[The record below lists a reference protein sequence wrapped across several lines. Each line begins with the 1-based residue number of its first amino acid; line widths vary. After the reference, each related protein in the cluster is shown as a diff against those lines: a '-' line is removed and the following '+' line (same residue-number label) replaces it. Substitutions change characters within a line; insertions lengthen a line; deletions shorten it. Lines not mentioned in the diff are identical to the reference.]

1 MTAIYLPR
9 GNVLELL
16 LESGLLKPHFAL
28 TLQDMKRTEFCGPRS
43 VFGQYM
49 TEVCHKMWIWTGKP
63 DTSGEKC
70 VKFDRG
76 V

>member
-1 MTAIYLPR
+1 MSVIWLF
-9 GNVLELL
+9 L
-16 LESGLLKPHFAL
+16 
-28 TLQDMKRTEFCGPRS
+28 RTEVTIKHPVS
-43 VFGQYM
+43 VNQ
-49 TEVCHKMWIWTGKP
+49 VCPKMWIWTGKP

>member
-1 MTAIYLPR
+1 MYS
-9 GNVLELL
+9 V
-16 LESGLLKPHFAL
+16 SGLHKPHFAL

-43 VFGQYM
+43 VLGQYM
-49 TEVCHKMWIWTGKP
+49 TEVCPKMWIWTGKP